1 MLSLLLNLQVHIILG
16 IGDLKEGP
24 TIPFDEQGVMS
35 CVAASPNDPIFIN
48 HHANIDCILE
58 KWLQE
63 NKDDLTYPSSA
74 EIRQGHRATDYIVP
88 FIPLYT
94 HRDMFKTSD
103 NFGYM
108 CSTSNTEDEGD
119 NSSTT
124 RAYTLIVLTLASAS
138 VALIKHLF

>member
-1 MLSLLLNLQVHIILG
+1 MLQVHIILG
-16 IGDLKEGP
+16 LGNVSKMLS
-24 TIPFDEQGVMS
+24 FDEQGVMS

-48 HHANIDCILE
+48 HHANIDCILV

-94 HRDMFKTSD
+94 HRDMFNTSD
-103 NFGYM
+103 NFGYV
-108 CSTSNTEDEGD
+108 CSTSAN
-119 NSSTT
+119 
-124 RAYTLIVLTLASAS
+124 RAYTLIVLTLASATVS
-138 VALIKHLF
+138 LIMHVS

>member
-1 MLSLLLNLQVHIILG
+1 MFTYLLQVHIILG
-16 IGDLKEGP
+16 LGNVSDIP
-24 TIPFDEQGVMS
+24 TFEEQGVMS

-63 NKDDLTYPSSA
+63 NKDDLTYPSSD

-94 HRDMFKTSD
+94 HRDMFSTSD
-103 NFGYM
+103 NFGYV
-108 CSTSNTEDEGD
+108 CSTSAN
-119 NSSTT
+119 
-124 RAYTLIVLTLASAS
+124 RAYTLIVLTLASAT
-138 VALIKHLF
+138 VALTMHVF

>member
-1 MLSLLLNLQVHIILG
+1 M
-16 IGDLKEGP
+16 
-24 TIPFDEQGVMS
+24 EQGVMS

-63 NKDDLTYPSSA
+63 NEDNRFYPSSD

-94 HRDMFKTSD
+94 HREMFNTSD
-103 NFGYM
+103 NFGYV
-108 CSTSNTEDEGD
+108 CSTSAN
-119 NSSTT
+119 

-138 VALIKHLF
+138 VALTMHVF